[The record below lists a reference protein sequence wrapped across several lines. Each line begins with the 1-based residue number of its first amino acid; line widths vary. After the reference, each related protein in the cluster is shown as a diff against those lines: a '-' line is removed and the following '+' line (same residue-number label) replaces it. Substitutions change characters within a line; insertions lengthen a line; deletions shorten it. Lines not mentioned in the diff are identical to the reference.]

1 MKIQNYKNYRLGF
14 DIGGTFTDIVLYN
27 TKNKEIN
34 LHKCLTTPEDPS
46 IGVMNGISTL
56 LKNLKLSLSEISHA
70 IHGTTLI
77 TNAIIEKKGCKLGHL
92 TTIGFRDSL
101 EMGTEQRYDIHDLF
115 LSFPKPLSPRALR
128 REINERISRD
138 GKIITKIRNQ
148 EILKQVKD
156 LVKEGIEAISVCFL
170 HSYKNP
176 RHEIIAK
183 KIINK
188 NFPNL
193 YVSISSEVHPQIREY
208 ERASTTTANA
218 YVQPL
223 ISDYI
228 KKLSKSLKKSGF
240 SGHFHLLQSS
250 GGLASPET
258 CVDLPIRFLESGPAG
273 GAQNTAFIG
282 KHINKPDIISFDMGG
297 TTAKTCLIQNGQ
309 PEVAPFIE
317 VGRIHR
323 FKKGSGFPVYSPV
336 IDLIEIGAGGGSIA
350 NVNSLGLLKIGPESA
365 GANPGPAC
373 YGQGGTD
380 ATVTDAL
387 LLLGYLDPNF
397 FLGGKMK
404 LNKKAAELAIEKI
417 AKKIGLSTLET
428 SWGIYELVCENMAGS
443 IRIHIVE
450 KNSDPR
456 SYSMAAMGGAGPL
469 HAAHVAHKLGIKEIV
484 VPPASGA
491 ASAFGFLTAPT
502 SFEMSQSLLMKLDD
516 LKINTIKILLKK
528 LENQC
533 RKKIIDAG
541 TNSKKVNVEIYADMR
556 FRGQMHDI
564 SIKIQTKEL
573 SSKKIFSIMKNE
585 FEKEYI
591 RLYTHLYKNA
601 SIEILNWRVVCKGE
615 APELSIQTNQL
626 KGQSKP
632 LKKYRKIFFKEIGKY
647 SDVPV
652 FDRYKINKNYRIDG
666 PAIIE
671 EEESTTIVPPN
682 VHMVIDNKLNIRIK
696 LGDKNKKNNSLS
708 LKDSIESSVKKIES
722 DPIGLEVM
730 WSRMIN
736 ITEECWQTVIKT
748 AFSLVIGEA
757 QDFGCEILDS
767 KGNQIVHSPRAM
779 PVFNLTLPRAVK
791 AMIDKFPTQTLK
803 KGDILITN
811 DPWLCAGHAYD
822 IAVASPVFNNNRLV
836 AFVGVVGHVSDI
848 GGTLNHLKAQELYE
862 EGLQLPPMKLFE
874 GGIPNE
880 DIFNI
885 IRANVRS
892 PDQVLGDIHA
902 LVAACLTG
910 SERILEFINEYEMN
924 DLEPFALVVQKRAEI
939 AMRKAIKKLP
949 DGVYKNTIKGDGET
963 GTLNYPVKINVKN
976 DNIEVDYKGAPPQTK
991 QGGSNCTFSYAAAHT
1006 AYALKCILTPEI
1018 PSNLGCYKPMSFKAP
1033 KGSIFNCDKPVAVN
1047 TRTRTGWYIA
1057 PNIFAA
1063 LSKAA
1068 PKNVIAYIG
1077 LPSMIEVYGFDKNN
1091 QIYHDQLFQGG
1102 GQGGSI
1108 HSDGKSGI
1116 LYPTSAAN
1124 TSVELFEN
1132 RAPILVIC
1140 KEFVIDSAGAGYKRG
1155 GLGQIVKIRKLY
1167 NDKLICRA
1175 GIYPNGIMSP
1185 TNGLFGG
1192 KPSLIAKAWLIN
1204 KKNKTIN
1211 LGIGGIYN
1219 LISTKEIACL
1229 RLAGGSGY
1237 GNPYKRQIEE
1247 IQQDLKEEYISL
1259 KKAIKDYGYS
1269 IRQKK

>member
-1 MKIQNYKNYRLGF
+1 MKIKNYKNYRLGF

-27 TKNKEIN
+27 TKKKEIH
-34 LHKCLTTPEDPS
+34 LHKCLTTPGDPS
-46 IGVMNGISTL
+46 IGVINGIKEL
-56 LKNLKLSLSEISHA
+56 LKNLNLSLSKISHA

-77 TNAIIEKKGCKLGHL
+77 TNAIIERKGCKLGYL
-92 TTIGFRDSL
+92 TTLGFRDSL

-115 LSFPKPLSPRALR
+115 LSFPKPLVRRSWR

-138 GKIITKIRNQ
+138 GKIISAIDPK
-148 EILKQVKD
+148 EVLKQVKN
-156 LVKEGIEAISVCFL
+156 LVKEGVEAISICFL

-176 RHEIIAK
+176 RHEKIAHNIIK
-183 KIINK
+183 K
-188 NFPNL
+188 NFPNIH
-193 YVSISSEVHPQIREY
+193 VSISSEVHPQIREY

-223 ISDYI
+223 SSEYI
-228 KKLSKSLKKSGF
+228 INLSKSLKELGF
-240 SGHFHLLQSS
+240 SGHFHLIQSS
-250 GGLASPET
+250 GGLAAPKT

-273 GAQNTAFIG
+273 GAQNTAYIG

-297 TTAKTCLIQNGQ
+297 TTAKTCLIQNSQ
-309 PEVAPFIE
+309 PEVASFLE
-317 VGRIHR
+317 VGRVHR

-350 NVNSLGLLKIGPESA
+350 KVNELGLLKIGPESA
-365 GANPGPAC
+365 GADPGPAC
-373 YGQGGTD
+373 YGLGGTE

-387 LLLGYLDPNF
+387 LLLGFLDPNF

-404 LNKKAAELAIEKI
+404 LNKQASEKAIEKI
-417 AKKIGLSTLET
+417 SKKLSLSPIDTA
-428 SWGIYELVCENMAGS
+428 WGIYELVCENMAGS

-456 SYSMAAMGGAGPL
+456 SYAIAAMGGAGPL
-469 HAAHVAHKLGIKEIV
+469 HAAHVAKKLGIKEII

-502 SFEMSQSLLMKLDD
+502 SFEMSQSYPMNLNN
-516 LKINTIKILLKK
+516 LKINLIKSLLKK
-528 LENQC
+528 LESQC
-533 RKKIIDAG
+533 KKKLKDAG
-541 TNSKKVNVEIYADMR
+541 TNNEKINVEIYADMR
-556 FRGQMHDI
+556 LSGQMHEI
-564 SIKIQTKEL
+564 SVKL
-573 SSKKIFSIMKNE
+573 SEKDLLSKKIISLIKNK

-591 RLYTHLYKNA
+591 RLYTHLYRNA
-601 SIEILNWRVVCKGE
+601 SIQIMNWRVVCKGDS
-615 APELSIQTNQL
+615 PKLSIQNKKTKEKIN
-626 KGQSKP
+626 P
-632 LKKYRKIFFKEIGKY
+632 LKNYRKVYFKEIGKY
-647 SDVPV
+647 NDVPV
-652 FDRYKINKNYRIDG
+652 YDRYKINENNIING

-671 EEESTTIVPPN
+671 EEESTTIIPPN
-682 VHMVIDNKLNIRIK
+682 INMTIDDQLNIRIK
-696 LGDKNKKNNSLS
+696 LGDINKKNNL
-708 LKDSIESSVKKIES
+708 LTTTDDLLNSIKKIES

-779 PVFNLTLPRAVK
+779 PVFNLTLPIAVK
-791 AMIDKFPTQTLK
+791 AMIDSFPTQTLK
-803 KGDILITN
+803 KGDILATN

-822 IAVASPVFNNNRLV
+822 IAVAAPVFYNNRVV

-848 GGTLNHLKAQELYE
+848 GGTLNHLKAQEIYE
-862 EGLQLPPMKLFE
+862 EGLQIPPTKLFVE
-874 GGIPNE
+874 GKPNQ

-885 IRANVRS
+885 IRENVRN
-892 PDQVLGDIHA
+892 PDQVLGDVHA
-902 LVAACLTG
+902 LVSACLTG
-910 SERILEFINEYEMN
+910 SERIIEFMQEYGMN
-924 DLEPFALVVQKRAEI
+924 DLESFALVVQKRAEI

-949 DGVYKNTIKGDGET
+949 DGIYKNTIKGDGIKE
-963 GTLNYPVKINVKN
+963 TLNYPVKIVVKN

-991 QGGSNCTFSYAAAHT
+991 QGGSNCTFSYSAAHT

-1018 PSNLGCYKPMSFKAP
+1018 PSNIGCYKPMSFKAP
-1033 KGSIFNCDKPVAVN
+1033 KGSIFNCDKPMAVN
-1047 TRTRTGWYIA
+1047 TRTRSGWYIA
-1057 PNIFAA
+1057 PNIFLA
-1063 LSKAA
+1063 LSKAS
-1068 PKNVIAYIG
+1068 PNNVIAYIG

-1091 QIYHDQLFQGG
+1091 KSYHDQLFQGG

-1108 HSDGKSGI
+1108 HRDGKSGV

-1124 TSVELFEN
+1124 TSVEMFEN

-1167 NDKLICRA
+1167 DDKIISKA

-1192 KPSLIAKAWLIN
+1192 KPSLVAKAWFINRNN
-1204 KKNKTIN
+1204 KKID
-1211 LGIGGIYN
+1211 LGTGGIID
-1219 LISTKEIACL
+1219 LISPKEVACL

-1237 GNPYKRQIEE
+1237 GNPRKRKIKD
-1247 IQQDLKEEYISL
+1247 IKNDLKEEYVSL
-1259 KKAIKDYGYS
+1259 TKATKDYCYS
-1269 IRQKK
+1269 K